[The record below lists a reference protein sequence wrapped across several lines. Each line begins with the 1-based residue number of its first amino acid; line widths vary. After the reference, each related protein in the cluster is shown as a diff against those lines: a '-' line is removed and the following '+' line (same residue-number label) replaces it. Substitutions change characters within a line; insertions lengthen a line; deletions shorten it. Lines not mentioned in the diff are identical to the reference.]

1 MNIKLIPNLKQA
13 HYYLLKQS
21 QQNANLK
28 SVFLLYGPKGS
39 GKTTAAMNAM
49 GQRKHFYFSFK
60 GLCGNI
66 CQKLLFAELQKHNIE
81 PACNSFKDIFAAL
94 NDLAKTH
101 RAFIFDDIDNMMSHK
116 DFVEAL
122 NLYLHDQ
129 DCNPV
134 FIIFISTNE
143 TSLNNL
149 DIPFEAYQ
157 TSYLSIADIKKACPN
172 RTGDEI
178 VELFTLTG
186 GIPEIL
192 AEFKNELSIKE
203 NLANLISTNSKFM
216 NFPMD
221 ALAFHYRRTESYA
234 FILHSLAIG
243 NSKISEVGKFTNY
256 PYNKCDKYI
265 KSLIKTG
272 FVQATVVNKKTE
284 YKIVNSYFKIWFQ
297 HIYPNLSQIAT
308 AEFFNQEFDNMLR
321 KIRKNDVRKFFI
333 EACFK
338 TLRQRF
344 EVSLPLNYK
353 EKLTYQP
360 ATIKFKNSSYA
371 FDLIIKDKDNAIF
384 VKIFHDE
391 NQSIGK
397 EEYEKLTAAISSVHI
412 LYDSHIY
419 IFAKRRFSDY
429 LVHEASLGTL
439 KLFNLD
445 RLRY

>member
-1 MNIKLIPNLKQA
+1 MNIKLIPNLRHT
-13 HYYLLKQS
+13 HYYHLKQI
-21 QQNANLK
+21 QQSPNLK
-28 SVFLLYGPKGS
+28 SGFFIYGPKGS
-39 GKTTAAMNAM
+39 GKTTAAMTAM
-49 GQRKHFYFSFK
+49 GQRRHFYFSFK
-60 GLCGNI
+60 GLCGNM
-66 CQKLLFAELQKHNIE
+66 CQKLLFTKLQKHNIQ
-81 PACNSFKDIFAAL
+81 PASNSFKDIFIAL
-94 NDLAKTH
+94 DDLAKTH
-101 RAFIFDDIDNMMSHK
+101 RVFIFDDIDNIMPDK
-116 DFVEAL
+116 NFVEVL
-122 NLYLHDQ
+122 NSYLHNQ
-129 DCNPV
+129 NGNPV

-149 DIPFEAYQ
+149 DISLETYQ
-157 TSYLSIADIKKACPN
+157 TSYLSIADIKKAYPN

-203 NLANLISTNSKFM
+203 NLANLISQNSKFM
-216 NFPMD
+216 NFPLD
-221 ALAFHYRRTESYA
+221 ALAFHYRRPESYA
-234 FILHSLAIG
+234 FILHSLAVG

-272 FVQATVVNKKTE
+272 FVQATVVNNKTE

-297 HIYPNLSQIAT
+297 YIYPNLSQIAT
-308 AEFFNQEFDNMLR
+308 AEFFNQEFDNMLSQ
-321 KIRKNDVRKFFI
+321 IRKNNVRQVFT

-344 EVSLPLNYK
+344 DMSLPTNFK
-353 EKLTYQP
+353 EKLTYRP
-360 ATIKFKNSSYA
+360 AMIKFKNNSYS
-371 FDLIIKDKDNAIF
+371 FDLIIKDKDKAVF

-397 EEYEKLTAAISSVHI
+397 EEYEKLTAATASIHI